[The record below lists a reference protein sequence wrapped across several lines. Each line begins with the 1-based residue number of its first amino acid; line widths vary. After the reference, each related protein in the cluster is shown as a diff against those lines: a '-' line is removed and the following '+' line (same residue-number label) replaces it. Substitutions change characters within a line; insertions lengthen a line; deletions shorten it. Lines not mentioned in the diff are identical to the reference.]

1 MSEKPQMAARRKMAL
16 TLVLGTWLGASFLL
30 LWVVGSSFPGVERAV
45 VENERLASRVSFK
58 PGDAAAKKTSVAW
71 VITGELNRQNFS
83 SWNAGQLLLA
93 GAALFCALRAGS
105 RGALLGVCGAGAL
118 VLVLTF
124 WLAPEI
130 TTLGRSLDF
139 VPRDPPPAALERFN
153 GLHGIYTSLELGKV
167 LLLILAVWFSFRSP
181 AAAQAADPA

>member
-1 MSEKPQMAARRKMAL
+1 MTVRRKMSSI
-16 TLVLGTWLGASFLL
+16 LVLGTWLGASFLL

-45 VENERLASRVSFK
+45 VENKELAARAGFK
-58 PGDAAAKKTSVAW
+58 PGETAKKKTSVAW

-83 SWNAGQLLLA
+83 SWNMGQLLLA
-93 GAALFCALRAGS
+93 GAALLCASRAGS
-105 RGALLGVCGAGAL
+105 RGALLGICGATAL

-139 VPRDPPPAALERFN
+139 LPRDPPPAELERFN
-153 GLHGIYTSLELGKV
+153 SLHGIYTFLELGKV
-167 LLLILAVWFSFRSP
+167 FLLMLAVWFTFSSMAPPAEP
-181 AAAQAADPA
+181 AATSSPPE

>member
-1 MSEKPQMAARRKMAL
+1 MAARRKMAL

-45 VENERLASRVSFK
+45 VENEQLASRVGFK

-93 GAALFCALRAGS
+93 AAALFCALRAGS
-105 RGALLGVCGAGAL
+105 RGALLGVCGAGVL

-153 GLHGIYTSLELGKV
+153 GLHGIYTSLELAKV
-167 LLLILAVWFSFRSP
+167 LLLLLAVWFSFRSLS
-181 AAAQAADPA
+181 AARSADPA

>member
-1 MSEKPQMAARRKMAL
+1 MSEKSQMAARRKMTL

-45 VENERLASRVSFK
+45 VENEQLASRVGFK

-105 RGALLGVCGAGAL
+105 RGALLAVSYTH
-118 VLVLTF
+118 LT
-124 WLAPEI
+124 LPTKA
-130 TTLGRSLDF
+130 
-139 VPRDPPPAALERFN
+139 
-153 GLHGIYTSLELGKV
+153 
-167 LLLILAVWFSFRSP
+167 
-181 AAAQAADPA
+181 